1 MPLVPVP
8 PPEAKLQALL
18 SRTPA
23 HSTESPSGPPSP
35 SRCSEHP
42 LISSEES
49 SPRLL
54 APAGRVAT
62 DVLPGLQEP
71 VLLTAQMGP
80 RTGTWGEGEEKVA
93 ERSSARP
100 GDL

>member
-1 MPLVPVP
+1 M
-8 PPEAKLQALL
+8 
-18 SRTPA
+18 
-23 HSTESPSGPPSP
+23 
-35 SRCSEHP
+35 
-42 LISSEES
+42 
-49 SPRLL
+49 
-54 APAGRVAT
+54 AT

-80 RTGTWGEGEEKVA
+80 RTGTWGAGEEKVA